1 MRRRRAARSPL
12 FRTRA
17 GAPPSP
23 SSPAAPLPAAALL
36 VAALLVVAA
45 LTAPASARAA
55 DRTETPVASSSPVTD
70 VEESVV
76 RVRVPLPESAG
87 PRPERCDWLS
97 YLRYRHADGPAASED
112 ADRVLIAQPGIFAG
126 AGSFDGLARGTVHKA
141 AENGDHIE
149 FWALDRRSNCLEDR
163 TGIQAGL
170 AAGDVHL
177 AVDYYYRQKAVDGR
191 TFAGYQTNDQ
201 VEWLQNVGLEQTV
214 RDQYDLLV
222 RELPDRRLR
231 KQKVMCGGHSLG
243 GVLTAYFA
251 MWDFDGD
258 PATTGDAGYEQCA
271 GYFALDTRIDTG
283 ILGMEGFP
291 ADMVPLVEFGA
302 GVVRL
307 GLEAGVVPRAL
318 SAPAVVNT
326 ETMNLLAM
334 AGLAARLAP
343 EGVSDLATYVPSSF
357 NTDTTYRLLFSKD
370 YPTFLTGSP
379 TVRDFRFSNAAAL
392 GGLLDDNSQ
401 PLAFMQASVG
411 FWDGGKI
418 VDKEFPAPNNL
429 DELGL
434 GGLATLLGTDRK
446 AIPDT
451 PDGPLYTWRNYD
463 LVGAPDDPGHE
474 SEHGG
479 PFTTAA
485 KEVTDIAQLARSLSE
500 HPLDFTEHYFPTKL
514 ITDIALA
521 DAPEIAGDAVHD
533 GGIDANPTLNLQGG
547 DGLGARDP
555 RPGDVIAPGYQHLDV
570 LTAAAVQNGGRPE
583 PISLNLAAFAG
594 R

>member
-1 MRRRRAARSPL
+1 MRPSPGTGRRAARSPL
-12 FRTRA
+12 SRRR
-17 GAPPSP
+17 
-23 SSPAAPLPAAALL
+23 AAALL
-36 VAALLVVAA
+36 
-45 LTAPASARAA
+45 TASALAAGALAAPPPAAARAPG
-55 DRTETPVASSSPVTD
+55 RTETPVPSSSPVTD

-97 YLRYRHADGPAASED
+97 YLRYRHADGPAAPAD
-112 ADRVLIAQPGIFAG
+112 ADRILVAQPGIFAG
-126 AGSFDGLARGTVHKA
+126 AGSFDGLARNTVHRA

-163 TGIQAGL
+163 TGVRAGL
-170 AAGDVHL
+170 AAGDVRL
-177 AVDYYYRQKAVDGR
+177 AVDYYYRQKEIDGR
-191 TFAGYQTNDQ
+191 TFAGYRTNEQ
-201 VEWLQNVGLEQTV
+201 VEWLQHVGLEQTV

-222 RELPDRRLR
+222 RELPDRGLR
-231 KQKVMCGGHSLG
+231 KRKVMCGGHSLG

-258 PATTGDAGYEQCA
+258 PATTADAGHGQCG

-283 ILGMEGFP
+283 VLGMEGFP

-307 GLEAGVVPRAL
+307 GLAAGVIPRAL

-326 ETMNLLAM
+326 ETMNLLAI
-334 AGLAARLAP
+334 AGLAARLDP
-343 EGVSDLATYVPSSF
+343 EGVSDLATRVPSSF
-357 NTDTTYRLLFSKD
+357 NTDTTFRLLFSKD
-370 YPTFLTGSP
+370 YPTFAAGSP
-379 TVRDFRFSNAAAL
+379 SVRDFRFTNAAAL

-418 VDKEFPAPNNL
+418 VDKEFPAPNDL
-429 DELGL
+429 DGLGL
-434 GGLATLLGTDRK
+434 GGLAALVGTEKK
-446 AIPDT
+446 AIPDS
-451 PDGPLYTWRNYD
+451 PHGPLYTWRNFD
-463 LVGAPDDPGHE
+463 LVGVPDDPGYE
-474 SEHGG
+474 SRHGG

-485 KEVTDIAQLARSLSE
+485 KEVTDIGQLARSLSE

-521 DAPEIAGDAVHD
+521 DAPGIADDAVHT
-533 GGIDANPTLNLQGG
+533 GGIDANPTLNLQAG
-547 DGLGARDP
+547 DGLAARDP
-555 RPGDVIAPGYQHLDV
+555 RPGDVVAPGYQHLDV

-583 PISLNLAAFAG
+583 PISQNLAVFAG
-594 R
+594 K

>member
-1 MRRRRAARSPL
+1 M
-12 FRTRA
+12 T
-17 GAPPSP
+17 APP
-23 SSPAAPLPAAALL
+23 
-36 VAALLVVAA
+36 
-45 LTAPASARAA
+45 PASARASARASAEAA
-55 DRTETPVASSSPVTD
+55 DRTEAPVASSSPVTG

-97 YLRYRHADGPAASED
+97 YLRYRHADGPAASAD
-112 ADRVLIAQPGIFAG
+112 ADRILIAQPGIFEGAG
-126 AGSFDGLARGTVHKA
+126 AFDSLARNTVRKA
-141 AENGDHIE
+141 AESGDHIE

-163 TGIQAGL
+163 TGMKAGL

-177 AVDYYYRQKAVDGR
+177 AVDYYYRQKEVDGR
-191 TFAGYQTNDQ
+191 TFAGYQSNDQ
-201 VEWLQNVGLEQTV
+201 VTWLQHVGLAQTV

-222 RELPDRRLR
+222 RELPDPRVR
-231 KQKVMCGGHSLG
+231 KRKAMCGGHSLG

-258 PATTGDAGYEQCA
+258 RSTTADAGYEQCA
-271 GYFALDTRIDTG
+271 GYFALDTRIDTA
-283 ILGMEGFP
+283 ILGMEGLP

-302 GVVRL
+302 GIVRL

-326 ETMNLLAM
+326 ETMNLLAI
-334 AGLAARLAP
+334 AGLAARLDP

-357 NTDTTYRLLFSKD
+357 NTDTTYRLLFAKD
-370 YPTFLTGSP
+370 YPTFLAGSP
-379 TVRDFRFSNAAAL
+379 TVRDFRFTNAAAL

-446 AIPDT
+446 AVPDT
-451 PDGPLYTWRNYD
+451 PDGPLYTWRNFD
-463 LVGAPDDPGHE
+463 LIGAPDDPGYE
-474 SEHGG
+474 SRHGG

-514 ITDIALA
+514 ITDIGLA
-521 DAPEIAGDAVHD
+521 GAPGIADGAVHQ
-533 GGIDANPTLNLQGG
+533 GGIEANPVINLQAG

-555 RPGDVIAPGYQHLDV
+555 RPGDVVAPGYQHLDV
-570 LTAAAVQNGGRPE
+570 LTASAVQNGGRPE
-583 PISLNLAAFAG
+583 PISLRLAAFAG